1 MNNNQK
7 EKEQENFEHDKLTE
21 QEKEE
26 AKLNGF
32 ILVGKKGV
40 GKTTIVNT
48 IFNKV
53 MCKNTWKEIINTITI
68 YYYKLTNGKVVSLVD
83 TPGFEYIE
91 KTNKNNTNNI
101 HLEKI
106 IKVISE
112 AKIHIKGILFLVN
125 FHSERLDYSEQ
136 EALLNYNTVF
146 PLKSFWKSL
155 VLVYTHFYSDLNE
168 YENEDEGEEEMK
180 ESRRISNGKILES
193 LMEKV
198 KGVSD
203 TISYKDLKIKYCN
216 SFSEPRNN
224 KQKLYND
231 KTREQL
237 ESIFDELSKNP
248 PLYNQ
253 VEIKHITNH
262 KWTEED
268 VIEYIGEIEMI
279 YFFDLNKEPIKQ
291 RVNIIKKDKFVKE
304 QNYPPSLC
312 EHYVYNASRSSN
324 SYINYQRQE
333 ANKGNSRILSSGTSF
348 NSNTSLGEA
357 ADIGLDVGALFRF
370 SK

>member
-7 EKEQENFEHDKLTE
+7 ENEQQNFEHDNLTE

-26 AKLNGF
+26 AKQNGF
-32 ILVGKKGV
+32 ILAGRTGV
-40 GKTTIVNT
+40 GKTTILNA
-48 IFNKV
+48 IFNKR
-53 MCKNTWKEIINTITI
+53 MCKSSWKEINTTSI
-68 YYYKLTNGKVVSLVD
+68 YYYKLTNGNVVSLVD
-83 TPGFEYIE
+83 TPGFDYIE
-91 KTNKNNTNNI
+91 KTDKNNTDNI
-101 HLEKI
+101 HLERITKA
-106 IKVISE
+106 ISE

-125 FHSERLDYSEQ
+125 FQSERIDYSDQ

-155 VLVYTHFYSDLNE
+155 VLVYTHFYLDP
-168 YENEDEGEEEMK
+168 NEDEGEEEMK
-180 ESRRISNGKILES
+180 ESRSVSNGEIFES

-198 KGVSD
+198 KWVSD
-203 TISYKDLKIKYCN
+203 TISYKELKIKYCN

-237 ESIFDELSKNP
+237 ESVFDELSKNP
-248 PLYNQ
+248 SLYNQ

-268 VIEYIGEIEMI
+268 GIEYIGEVEMI
-279 YFFDLNKEPIKQ
+279 YYFDLNKEPIKQ
-291 RVNIIKKDKFVKE
+291 TINIIKKDKVVKE
-304 QNYPPSLC
+304 QDYPPSHC
-312 EHYVYNASRSSN
+312 EHYVYNASRSS
-324 SYINYQRQE
+324 SGYINYQSQE
-333 ANKGNSRILSSGTSF
+333 ANKSNSRILSSGTSF
-348 NSNTSLGEA
+348 SSTTSLGEPS
-357 ADIGLDVGALFRF
+357 DIGALFRF